1 MNEPRDRANLDS
13 DSVEPEVEMPSSQ
26 KVRVEEFNISGDT
39 LLDKIKEL
47 VHQGNIRRIVIKNE
61 TGSTLLEIP
70 MTVGL
75 VGGAISVTL
84 FPFFA
89 AIGAIG
95 ALVARLK
102 IVIERIE

>member
-1 MNEPRDRANLDS
+1 MNEQRDSVEFGS
-13 DSVEPEVEMPSSQ
+13 DSVEPEVETPISP
-26 KVRVEEFNISGDT
+26 KVRVEEFNVSGDT

-47 VHQGNIRRIVIKNE
+47 IHQGNIRRIVIKNE
-61 TGSTLLEIP
+61 SGSTLLEIP

-75 VGGAISVTL
+75 IGGAIGVTI
-84 FPFFA
+84 FPFIA